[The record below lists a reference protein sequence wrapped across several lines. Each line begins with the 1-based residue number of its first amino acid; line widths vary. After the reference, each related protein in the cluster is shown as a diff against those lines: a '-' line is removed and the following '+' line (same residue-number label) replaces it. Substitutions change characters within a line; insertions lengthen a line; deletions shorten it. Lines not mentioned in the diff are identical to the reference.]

1 MIEWVLPAA
10 VLLAF
15 MNGANDNM
23 KGVAT
28 LYGSGS
34 LSYRSAL
41 AMATVTT
48 ALGSLLSVA
57 IGTGLLRAF
66 SAKGIIPDE
75 LLSPVVLTAVALGA
89 AVTLVLATRLGFPI
103 STTHALVGALAG
115 GGWAA
120 AGSQLDLSALAAI
133 FLLPLLASPLI
144 AIALAWGISRVSERR
159 APPGEGPSPD
169 TATPRSVAVG
179 HLVSAGAVGFA
190 RGLNDTPKI
199 LGLVVG
205 AGVASVLP
213 AAVLVTVAMALGGIV
228 ASRRVIRTL
237 AKRITP
243 MSPRQGFSANVATS
257 MIVIG
262 ASRLGLPVST
272 THVSTGGIFGIGM
285 PSRGL
290 RWGVAGSVVGAW
302 VLTLPIAA
310 ALGALFLQVLAAR

>member
-89 AVTLVLATRLGFPI
+89 ALTLVLATRLGFPI

-133 FLLPLLASPLI
+133 FLLPLLVSPLI
-144 AIALAWGISRVSERR
+144 AIALACGISRVSERG
-159 APPGEGPSPD
+159 APAGEEP
-169 TATPRSVAVG
+169 ATPRSVAVG

-205 AGVASVLP
+205 AGVASVVP